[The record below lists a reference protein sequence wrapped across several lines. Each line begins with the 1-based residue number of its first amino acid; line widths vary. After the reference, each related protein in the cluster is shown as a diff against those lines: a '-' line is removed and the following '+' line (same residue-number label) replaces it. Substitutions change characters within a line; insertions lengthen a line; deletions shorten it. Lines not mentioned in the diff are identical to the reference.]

1 MTDHVNYVGRVDH
14 PILMGESDQTVM
26 IKGFAGRL
34 AGDVM
39 LFNSFGR
46 NYLDYGITDGSLLL
60 CANEIEPHD
69 GDLVIMMNQGK
80 PAVYIFRPGS
90 TETAEGSMRVLRN
103 ADEADYMIVSA
114 FNFYH

>member
-60 CANEIEPHD
+60 CANGIEPHD

-80 PAVYIFRPGS
+80 PAVYIFRLGS
-90 TETAEGSMRVLRN
+90 TETAEGSMRVLGN

>member
-60 CANEIEPHD
+60 CANGIEPHD

-80 PAVYIFRPGS
+80 PAVYFYGTAT
-90 TETAEGSMRVLRN
+90 TETAEGSMRVLGN
-103 ADEADYMIVSA
+103 ADEADYVIVSA

>member
-90 TETAEGSMRVLRN
+90 TEPAEGSMRVLGN
-103 ADEADYMIVSA
+103 ADEADYVIVSA

>member
-34 AGDVM
+34 AGDIM

-69 GDLVIMMNQGK
+69 GDLVIKMNQGK
-80 PAVYIFRPGS
+80 PAVYIFRLGS
-90 TETAEGSMRVLRN
+90 TETAEGSMRVLGN

>member
-60 CANEIEPHD
+60 CANGIEPHD
-69 GDLVIMMNQGK
+69 GDLVIMMNRGK
-80 PAVYIFRPGS
+80 PAVYIFRLGS
-90 TETAEGSMRVLRN
+90 TETAEGSMRVLGN
-103 ADEADYMIVSA
+103 ADEADYVIVSA

>member
-14 PILMGESDQTVM
+14 PILMDESGQTVM
-26 IKGFAGRL
+26 IKGFTGRL

-39 LFNSFGR
+39 LFHSFGR
-46 NYLDYGITDGSLLL
+46 HYLDYGITDGSLLL
-60 CANEIEPHD
+60 CANGIKPHD
-69 GDLVIMMNQGK
+69 GDLVIKMNQGK

-90 TETAEGSMRVLRN
+90 TETAEGSMRVLGN
-103 ADEADYMIVSA
+103 ADEADYVIVSA

>member
-46 NYLDYGITDGSLLL
+46 HYLDYGITDGSLLF
-60 CANEIEPHD
+60 CANGIEPHD

-80 PAVYIFRPGS
+80 PAVYIFRLGS
-90 TETAEGSMRVLRN
+90 TETAEGSMRVLGN
-103 ADEADYMIVSA
+103 ADEADYVIVSA

>member
-60 CANEIEPHD
+60 CANGIEPHD
-69 GDLVIMMNQGK
+69 GDLVIMINQGK

-90 TETAEGSMRVLRN
+90 TETAEGSMRVLEN
-103 ADEADYMIVSA
+103 ADEADYVIVSA

>member
-1 MTDHVNYVGRVDH
+1 MTDHVNYVGRVNH
-14 PILMGESDQTVM
+14 PILMNEADQTVM
-26 IKGFAGRL
+26 IEGFAGRL

-39 LFNSFGR
+39 LFNSVGR

-60 CANEIEPHD
+60 CASGFELHD
-69 GDLVIMMNQGK
+69 GDLVIKINQGK

-90 TETAEGSMRVLRN
+90 AETAEGSMRVLGN
-103 ADEADYMIVSA
+103 ADEADYVIVSA